1 MRPGSKRKLQDSDVS
16 FSSETTAVMEEEDLI
31 TFDYQ
36 HFDADAPSTK
46 SQNGNGLNLANL
58 QFNALNVIGMLSDTT
73 IHVQVQAIFFL
84 LRFTVMVSL
93 RMLWPCAPVDIKRNA
108 DQSIKNSEL
117 S

>member
-73 IHVQVQAIFFL
+73 IHVQVQAIFFI
-84 LRFTVMVSL
+84 TVYCNGLFKNVVAL
-93 RMLWPCAPVDIKRNA
+93 CASRRNA
-108 DQSIKNSEL
+108 DESIKNSEL